1 MTIGAESL
9 PVWEDLSILGVNRE
23 LPRADMIPFENIES
37 ANIGKREQS
46 PFYQL
51 LNGEW
56 SFYYAAAPGSV
67 PQGFQQPDFT
77 AAQWDRIPVPSNWQL
92 QGYGQPHY
100 SSCPYPFPVDPPHI
114 PHLNPTGC
122 YRTEFQI
129 SEKWAGKDITLVFE
143 GVDSA
148 FQVWVNGQLV
158 GYSEGSHYTSE
169 FRVTDLLQPG
179 TNLLAVEVYQ
189 WCSGSYLESQDKWR
203 LSGIFRDVYLLA
215 RPRVGIRD
223 AAVKTVLLEN
233 YTVGVLE
240 TTISVVNRGTQLM
253 EACQI
258 RAVLLD
264 EAGETVFVEEYEQAL
279 QPESQREINIVI
291 KRTVCAPNLWTA
303 ETPYLYSLLLTVY
316 DSEMKVQE
324 VYRIAVGFRDL
335 VIAEGRML
343 VNGQPIIIKGVN
355 RNEFDA
361 RTGFVTAV
369 EDMERDIVLMKQHNI
384 NTVRLSHYPNDSR
397 WLDLCDRYGLYVIDE
412 ADLETHGFA
421 LTGEKVNQEIPGFA
435 RGAAE
440 SFLSKHPD
448 WREAYID
455 RARRM
460 VERDKNHP
468 CVIVW
473 SLGNESGYGPNHD
486 AMAEWVR
493 MADPTRPVHYERA
506 YDAEIVDIV
515 SSMYPSVE
523 MLIAEGLK
531 QDPRPYLMCEYGH
544 AMGNS
549 SGNLHEYWEA
559 IYAYP
564 RLLGGLI
571 WEWRDLAI
579 LRWEEGHKKG
589 TKDEEKTRP
598 TKQTKGRED
607 KEGGYA
613 YGGDFGEEPHGGTF
627 CLDGLLFPDSTPKAA
642 LLEYKKVIEPLKI
655 KWIDKARSILEIH
668 NRYDFLTLAHLRGE
682 WQLFRDGV
690 IADTGELP
698 VLYTPAGEFEQVL
711 IPLNEAM
718 LNEKGEFWLHVTFTL
733 RSATIWAETG
743 HEVAWADLLLG
754 EARASEP
761 VQTVQPTSPAE
772 LTELTELTEPTE
784 SADSRLQVEESRTAI
799 TVRGSDFRMIF
810 NKESGMLAEWEHKD
824 VSLLASGPIV
834 NLWRAPVD
842 NDVHLAKEW
851 IKAGYDR
858 LYSDVREVSI
868 QDLGAQGCRIWVH
881 QMMGARGATLV
892 CRSTMVYTL
901 SVTGTIH
908 MQLDFE
914 PLKELPPLPRFGVE
928 LAMPE
933 NFTTLSWFGRGPH
946 ECYSDRKESGKLG
959 IYSGL
964 VQEQFV
970 PYIKPQEN
978 GNKTDTRWGVLSD
991 RQGKGLMFTSEALFD
1006 ISAHHYST
1014 QDMST
1019 ATHAHKLKR
1028 LDRTI
1033 VKLDAAQSGIGNHSC
1048 GYAPTL
1054 EAYLLKAVKR
1064 SFAITMQPVIVDELA
1079 FSCAGERRKS

>member
-1 MTIGAESL
+1 MTIGTESL
-9 PVWEDLSILGVNRE
+9 PVWEDLSILGISRE

-37 ANIGKREQS
+37 AIIDKREQS

-56 SFYYAAAPGSV
+56 SFYYAPAPGSV
-67 PQGFQQPDFT
+67 PQGFQQPDF
-77 AAQWDRIPVPSNWQL
+77 AAEQWDRIPVPSNWQL
-92 QGYGQPHY
+92 HGYGQPHY

-129 SEKWAGKDITLVFE
+129 IESWAGKNISLVFE

-148 FQVWVNGQLV
+148 FQVWVNGQLA

-215 RPRVGIRD
+215 HPVVGIRD

-240 TTISVVNRGTQLM
+240 TVISVANRG
-253 EACQI
+253 AQI
-258 RAVLLD
+258 EEPCYLRAVLLD
-264 EAGETVFVEEYEQAL
+264 EAGETVFAREYEQAL
-279 QPESQREINIVI
+279 QPELQSEINIVI
-291 KRTVCAPNLWTA
+291 KENIYAPSLWTA
-303 ETPYLYSLLLTVY
+303 ETPYLYSLLLTVN
-316 DSEMKVQE
+316 DSEKKILE

-361 RTGFVTAV
+361 KSGFVTAV
-369 EDMERDIVLMKQHNI
+369 EAMEQDIIRMKQHNI

-421 LTGEKVNQEIPGFA
+421 LTGERVNQEIPGFA

-493 MADPTRPVHYERA
+493 TADPTRPVHYERA

-523 MLIAEGLK
+523 MLIAEGQK
-531 QDPRPYLMCEYGH
+531 QDHRPYLMCEFGH

-549 SGNLHEYWEA
+549 TGNLQEYWEA
-559 IYAYP
+559 IYTYP

-579 LRWEEGHKKG
+579 LREEEDG
-589 TKDEEKTRP
+589 TER
-598 TKQTKGRED
+598 
-607 KEGGYA
+607 YA

-642 LLEYKKVIEPLKI
+642 LLEYKKVIEPLTI
-655 KWIDKARSILEIH
+655 KMIDKGTTFMEIH

-690 IADTGELP
+690 IVDTGDLP
-698 VLYTPAGEFEQVL
+698 VLHTPAGECVQMP
-711 IPLNEAM
+711 IPLNKAM
-718 LNEKGEFWLHVTFTL
+718 LNEPGEHWLHVAFTL
-733 RSATIWAETG
+733 RSATLWAEAG
-743 HEVAWADLLLG
+743 HEIAWADLLLG
-754 EARASEP
+754 N
-761 VQTVQPTSPAE
+761 TVAF
-772 LTELTELTEPTE
+772 EPTQSVE
-784 SADSRLQVEESRTAI
+784 SVESRLQVEESQTAI
-799 TVRGSDFRMIF
+799 TVRGSDFWMIV
-810 NKESGMLAEWEHKD
+810 NKESGMLAEWEHKG
-824 VSLLASGPIV
+824 VSLVASSPKV

-842 NDVHLAKEW
+842 NDVHLVKEW
-851 IKAGYDR
+851 VKAGYDR
-858 LYSDVREVSI
+858 LYTDVREVSV
-868 QDLGAQGCRIWVH
+868 QDLGGQGCRISVH
-881 QMMGARGATLV
+881 QMMGARGDTLV

-901 SVTGTIH
+901 SINGTIH
-908 MQLDFE
+908 LQIDFE
-914 PLKELPPLPRFGVE
+914 PLKELPSLPRFGVE
-928 LAMPE
+928 LSMPE
-933 NFTTLSWFGRGPH
+933 SFTTMSWCGRGPH

-991 RQGKGLMFTSEALFD
+991 KQGNGLRFTSEALFD

-1019 ATHAHKLKR
+1019 ATHVHKLKR
-1028 LDRTI
+1028 LNRTI
-1033 VKLDAAQSGIGNHSC
+1033 VKLDAVQSGIGNHSC

-1054 EAYLLKAVKR
+1054 EPYLLKAVKR
-1064 SFAITMQPVIVDELA
+1064 SFAITMQPVWVEGSALSHA
-1079 FSCAGERRKS
+1079 VQRLKR